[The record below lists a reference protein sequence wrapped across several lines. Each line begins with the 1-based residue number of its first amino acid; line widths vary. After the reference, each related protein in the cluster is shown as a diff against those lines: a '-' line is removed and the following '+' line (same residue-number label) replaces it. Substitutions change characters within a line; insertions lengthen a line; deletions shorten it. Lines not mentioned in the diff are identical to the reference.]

1 MSETVIHPSAVVEQG
16 ARIGSGARIGPFCHV
31 GGNATIGEGVE
42 LVSHVSILGRT
53 TIGEGTRVFPHAVLG
68 AAPQDLKHKDGP
80 TTLEIGRNC
89 VIREHVTMHVGADHG
104 RGATRVG
111 DQCYFMVAV
120 HIAHDCTVGNN
131 VMMVNQA
138 SLAGHCEVGDHV
150 IISGFT
156 AVHQFVRI
164 GRRAFLAGCSA
175 VVGDV
180 IPFGMAMGNRA
191 KLQGF
196 NLVGMRRSGMER
208 KRIIRM
214 REAYRAI
221 FDPSQPLARN
231 LDRAAVT
238 FADDAE
244 AMEIVAFMTGRGKRY
259 LTVPPYM
266 EAGDAGDAPES

>member
-1 MSETVIHPSAVVEQG
+1 MSETIIHPAAVVEPG
-16 ARIGSGARIGPFCHV
+16 ARIGEGVRIGPFCHV
-31 GGNATIGEGVE
+31 GPHATLGDRVE
-42 LVSHVSILGRT
+42 LMSHVSILGHT

-80 TTLEIGRNC
+80 TTLEVGRNC
-89 VIREHVTMHVGADHG
+89 TIREYVTIHVGTDHG

-111 DQCYFMVAV
+111 DNGFFMVAV

-131 VMMVNQA
+131 VTMVNQA
-138 SLAGHCEVGDHV
+138 SLAGHCEIGDFV
-150 IISGFT
+150 IISGLT
-156 AVHQFVRI
+156 AVHQFVRV

-191 KLQGF
+191 KLHGF

-208 KRIIRM
+208 QRITRM

-231 LDRAAVT
+231 LERAAVT
-238 FADDAE
+238 FAGDAE
-244 AMEIVAFMTGRGKRY
+244 AMEIVAFMTERGKRY

-266 EAGDAGDAPES
+266 EAGDAGDDPES